1 MKKTKRIAL
10 ITGGAKRIGA
20 SIARHLHHCGVDVM
34 IHHNQSSIDAKNLGA
49 KLNNLRPDSAATI
62 QADLLD
68 QESFSYVIKE
78 VINIFGQLDF
88 LINNA
93 STYYATPIDSL
104 NESSWNDLI
113 GTNLKAPLLLSR
125 HAVKYL
131 KKTKGSIIN
140 ITDAQIHNP
149 KNNYIIYSIAKAG
162 LATLTESLAKE
173 LSPEI
178 RVNAIALVQFYGL
191 NLI

>member
-20 SIARHLHHCGVDVM
+20 AIARHLHHCGVNVM
-34 IHHNQSSIDAKNLGA
+34 IHHNQSSIDAKNLVA
-49 KLNNLRPDSAATI
+49 ELNNLRADSAATI

-68 QESFSYVIKE
+68 QESFSYLIKE

-93 STYYATPIDSL
+93 STYFATPIDSL

-113 GTNLKAPLLLSR
+113 GTCLL
-125 HAVKYL
+125 Y
-131 KKTKGSIIN
+131 T
-140 ITDAQIHNP
+140 
-149 KNNYIIYSIAKAG
+149 
-162 LATLTESLAKE
+162 
-173 LSPEI
+173 SPSP
-178 RVNAIALVQFYGL
+178 RDS
-191 NLI
+191 